1 MSEQQQRLDYVNQW
15 LEDKA
20 KQKSRNRLK
29 KNVPDDG
36 GVTINSLMDAVTIIL
51 IFLLMNFSTDPM
63 KVTPH
68 KKLQLPISTTQ
79 INAKEKT
86 VTLTVAADQILV
98 NDQPVISIKD
108 NEVDSTDADAKRL
121 EIPQLKDFLDQV
133 VEETKQQNAKL
144 GKPFKDIIT
153 IIAHGET
160 HYRLINKVIYT
171 AGTASFTKFKF
182 AVVKGGQIKQAI

>member
-1 MSEQQQRLDYVNQW
+1 MNPNQQQHEQMKRW
-15 LEDKA
+15 LEEQA
-20 KQKSRNRLK
+20 KLKSRGRRK
-29 KNVPDDG
+29 KALPDDG

-68 KKLQLPISTTQ
+68 EKLQLPTSNTQ
-79 INAKEKT
+79 LSAREKT

-98 NDQPVISIKD
+98 NDVPVVNVKN
-108 NEVDSTDADAKRL
+108 NEVDGAEANSL
-121 EIPQLKDFLDQV
+121 MIPQLKSHLDEV
-133 VEETKQQNAKL
+133 VKEAKAQNALL
-144 GKPFKDIIT
+144 GKSFKDIIT

-160 HYRLINKVIYT
+160 HYCLIQSVIYT

-182 AVVKGGQIKQAI
+182 AVVKGGQLKQAI

>member
-1 MSEQQQRLDYVNQW
+1 MNPNQQQQEQMKRW
-15 LEDKA
+15 LEEQA
-20 KQKSRNRLK
+20 KLKSRQRRK
-29 KNVPDDG
+29 KDLPDDG

-68 KKLQLPISTTQ
+68 EKLQLPTSNTQ
-79 INAKEKT
+79 LSAREKT

-98 NDQPVISIKD
+98 NDVPVVNVKN
-108 NEVDSTDADAKRL
+108 NEVDGAEANNL
-121 EIPQLKDFLDQV
+121 MIPQLKTHLDEV
-133 VEETKQQNAKL
+133 VKEAKAQNALL
-144 GKPFKDIIT
+144 GKSFKDIIT

-160 HYRLINKVIYT
+160 HYRLIQSVIYT

-182 AVVKGGQIKQAI
+182 AVVKGGQLRQAI